1 MKKIITSLSLFLLII
16 SLTACATIATENDV
30 YATVVNNQGV
40 TEQLTAK
47 QLENI
52 KSENAIAF
60 EKNYWSA
67 TVTVT
72 GAVKE
77 ITGKYILNGTYY
89 DWTVTIEGGECDWF
103 IGKAQY
109 TETTITEDFLATL
122 KIGDTIE
129 ITGDIVGASMGIC
142 DISNGTLSAKKIG

>member
-1 MKKIITSLSLFLLII
+1 MKKTIVTALILSLVFSLS
-16 SLTACATIATENDV
+16 ACSAKEADV

-47 QLENI
+47 QLEDL
-52 KSENAIAF
+52 KSSNAISF

-67 TVTVT
+67 TVTVVGT
-72 GAVKE
+72 VSE
-77 ITGKYILNGTYY
+77 IKGKNILNGTYY
-89 DWTVTIEGGECDWF
+89 DWSVTVEGGECDWF

-122 KIGDTIE
+122 QVGDTVE
-129 ITGDIVGASMGIC
+129 ITGDIVSASMGTC
-142 DISNGTLSAKKIG
+142 DISNGVVSCIKK

>member
-1 MKKIITSLSLFLLII
+1 MKKTIVSALILLLVFSLS
-16 SLTACATIATENDV
+16 ACSAKKADV

-47 QLENI
+47 QLEDL
-52 KSENAIAF
+52 KSNNAISF

-67 TVTVT
+67 TVTVVGT
-72 GAVKE
+72 VTE
-77 ITGKYILNGTYY
+77 IKGKNILNGTYY
-89 DWTVTIEGGECDWF
+89 DWSVTVEGGECDWF

-122 KIGDTIE
+122 QVGDTVE
-129 ITGDIVGASMGIC
+129 ITGDIVGASMGTC
-142 DISNGTLSAKKIG
+142 DISNGIVSCVKK